1 MSLFIKKLFKGDT
14 VVWILFTIL
23 IVLSI
28 VECFSAIGTLAY
40 ARSNMFQ
47 PIIRHAGLLLLGYAI
62 VIALH
67 HVPYRLTGLLTPV
80 AMIISILFLIL
91 ALFNGVELNDAKRWL
106 EIFGIQFQPS
116 EIAKVSLVMYIAW
129 TLGKAHQSPDGKE
142 KAFWKVLIATG
153 IICLLIVT
161 QNMSTAVMIAFF
173 AYLMLWIG
181 GAPLKHMLW
190 LTGIVA
196 SVGLIL
202 LLLLVNVPDI
212 PGVSRWSEWNSR
224 LVSDDEVDVLD
235 DAYRLTDENMQEHYA
250 KIAISQGKFLG
261 VLPGNS
267 TQRDFLPQAYSDF
280 IYAIIIE
287 DLGWLGLLGVPLIYI
302 MLLFRCRKI
311 AKSCTRMVPA
321 LLVMGCGLIVSMQA
335 FVNMAVAVGFFPVT
349 GQALPLVSRGGT
361 SGVITCLYFALILSV
376 SRFGASETEE
386 EVWEAEDAEVAEVE
400 AEQLAAAA
408 QKMAEAE
415 AAQQALSTEDYASMA
430 E

>member
-1 MSLFIKKLFKGDT
+1 MSLFIKKLFKGDA
-14 VVWILFTIL
+14 VVWILFTLL
-23 IVLSI
+23 IVLSL
-28 VECFSAIGTLAY
+28 VECFSALGTLAY
-40 ARSNMFQ
+40 SRANLFQ
-47 PIIRHAGLLLLGYAI
+47 PIIRHGGFLMVGFAL
-62 VIALH
+62 VVALH
-67 HVPYRLTGLLTPV
+67 HVPYKITGIIAPL
-80 AMIISILFLIL
+80 AMIISIIFLIL
-91 ALFNGVELNDAKRWL
+91 ALFSGVELNDAKRWL
-106 EIFGIQFQPS
+106 DIFGIQFQPS

-129 TLGKAHQSPDGKE
+129 TMGKAHQNEDGRE
-142 KAFWKVLIATG
+142 KAFWRVLIATG
-153 IICLLIVT
+153 IIVLLIFT
-161 QNMSTAVMIAFF
+161 QNMSTAVMISLF

-181 GAPLKHMLW
+181 GAPKKHMLY

-196 SVGLIL
+196 AFGLLAYIA
-202 LLLLVNVPDI
+202 LVSIPDF
-212 PGVSRWSEWNSR
+212 PGVSRWSEWHSR
-224 LVSDDEVDVLD
+224 LVSNEVDVLD
-235 DAYRLTDENMQEHYA
+235 PAYRLTDDNLQEHHA

-267 TQRDFLPQAYSDF
+267 SQRDFLPQAYSDF

-311 AKSCTRMVPA
+311 AQSCTRMVPA

-361 SGVITCLYFALILSV
+361 SGVITCLYFAIILSV

-386 EVWEAEDAEVAEVE
+386 EVWEAEDAAMAQAE
-400 AEQLAAAA
+400 AEHLAVAAEKIA
-408 QKMAEAE
+408 QAE